1 MPTLR
6 DWVSEQANVR
16 VRVKCA
22 GVVIGVAEFDPA
34 DGLAHAHLTPNIGY
48 EIAAAAAQELGQEFT
63 HTQFWS
69 PILGD
74 FADEAAG
81 RWRGERLA
89 LEDEMGRELG
99 VNNIAVLER
108 PIEASTPDLRIV
120 ADFRPDLAR
129 IEALL
134 RTVGPGG
141 GGQTRPAA

>member
-1 MPTLR
+1 MH
-6 DWVSEQANVR
+6 VR
-16 VRVKCA
+16 VTCA
-22 GVVIGVAEFDPA
+22 GVVIGAAEFNPA
-34 DGLAHAHLTPNIGY
+34 DGLAHARLTPSIDY
-48 EIAAAAAQELGQEFT
+48 AIAAAAAQELGYEFT

-69 PILGD
+69 PILGA

-81 RWRGERLA
+81 RWRGGRLA
-89 LEDEMGRELG
+89 LENETGRELG

-108 PIEASTPDLRIV
+108 PIEAGTPDVRIV

-141 GGQTRPAA
+141 GGRTRPAA